1 MTMKLLAYMFYLYF
15 LPLTWF
21 LLFNIGMEIIMLGN
35 ILLIRCMVSEY
46 MFLQMGIGMKEPGM
60 REGDKGL
67 GCILLETGKPSLVIG
82 KMGSLTFQVHRTT
95 PILYLL
101 LLFTIPKC

>member
-1 MTMKLLAYMFYLYF
+1 
-15 LPLTWF
+15 
-21 LLFNIGMEIIMLGN
+21 MLGN

-46 MFLQMGIGMKEPGM
+46 MCLQMGIGMKEPGT

-82 KMGSLTFQVHRTT
+82 KMGSLTFQAHRIT

-101 LLFTIPKC
+101 LLFTTPKC